1 MLEGAGDLS
10 IRDVVIF
17 FIVDIESYLSGMK
30 INTATSWSREN
41 CKLDS
46 STLDSNH
53 AASTDRN
60 TKFVGRPVLLLV
72 VTP

>member
-1 MLEGAGDLS
+1 MLEGAGDLG
-10 IRDVVIF
+10 IGAAVIF
-17 FIVDIESYLSGMK
+17 FIVDIESYLGGMK

-46 STLDSNH
+46 STLGSNH
-53 AASTDRN
+53 AASTGRN
-60 TKFVGRPVLLLV
+60 TKFVGIPVLLSV